1 MRRIITINVA
11 EDISVDD
18 VVGAKLS
25 EKERKFVKWI
35 REKLR
40 ELGLE
45 LDVIFHTE
53 TKFEMRVRFKK

>member
-1 MRRIITINVA
+1 MRKTMTINVA
-11 EDISVDD
+11 EDVNVDD

-25 EKERKFVKWI
+25 EKERKFVEWI

-45 LDVIFHTE
+45 LDVFHTE